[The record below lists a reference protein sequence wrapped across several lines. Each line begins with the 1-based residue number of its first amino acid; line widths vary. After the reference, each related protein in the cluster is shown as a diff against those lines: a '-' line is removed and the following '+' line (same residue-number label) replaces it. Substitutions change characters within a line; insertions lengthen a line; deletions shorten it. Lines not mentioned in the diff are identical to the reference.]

1 MPLQTNNISF
11 SFWKDDESLLIG
23 GKSFGILAY
32 AGTEASDYEIETRNH
47 VQYDGAKMLAKRTLP
62 REIMVEFEYVP
73 WNGRGNMRQQ
83 LISFFDP
90 KTTGRLT
97 VKIYGTARE
106 ISYEVKSFR
115 VQNQDLFEKLR
126 CLLYLQCLDPYF
138 QSTEQICEKISTLIG
153 GWKWKFTLPFR
164 MKQYGPLEK
173 VIVNNGHLPAPVEIF
188 FRGPAV
194 NPKIVNH
201 RTGQYLRLKR
211 TLTTDD
217 SLYISTAYGKKTV
230 EIRTEGGSTEDGW
243 DYLDLESEFF
253 WLQKG
258 ENRIE
263 YSGEDESVRSR
274 GVEVRYRE
282 LFFGV

>member
-62 REIMVEFEYVP
+62 MEIMVEFEYVP

-201 RTGQYLRLKR
+201 RTGQYIRLKR

>member
-1 MPLQTNNISF
+1 MQTNNISF

-115 VQNQDLFEKLR
+115 VQNQDLF
-126 CLLYLQCLDPYF
+126 
-138 QSTEQICEKISTLIG
+138 
-153 GWKWKFTLPFR
+153 
-164 MKQYGPLEK
+164 
-173 VIVNNGHLPAPVEIF
+173 
-188 FRGPAV
+188 
-194 NPKIVNH
+194 
-201 RTGQYLRLKR
+201 
-211 TLTTDD
+211 
-217 SLYISTAYGKKTV
+217 
-230 EIRTEGGSTEDGW
+230 
-243 DYLDLESEFF
+243 
-253 WLQKG
+253 
-258 ENRIE
+258 
-263 YSGEDESVRSR
+263 
-274 GVEVRYRE
+274 
-282 LFFGV
+282 

>member
-1 MPLQTNNISF
+1 MQVNNILFLF
-11 SFWKDDESLLIG
+11 SKDGEEIVMDGRL
-23 GKSFGILAY
+23 FGIWAY
-32 AGTEASDYEIETRNH
+32 SGIESSEYEIETRQY
-47 VQYDGAKMLAKRTLP
+47 VQYDGAGLLARRTLP
-62 REIMVEFEYVP
+62 REIMVEFEYTP
-73 WNGRGNMRQQ
+73 WEGKGDMRQK

-90 KTTGRLT
+90 KSKGRLT
-97 VKIYGTARE
+97 VEIYGTARGIDYE
-106 ISYEVKSFR
+106 IKSFK
-115 VQNQDLFEKLR
+115 VKNQNIFSRLR
-126 CLLYLQCLDPYF
+126 CLLYLQCPDPYF
-138 QSTEQICEKISTLIG
+138 QSTVQICEKISTLIG

-201 RTGQYLRLKR
+201 RTGQFVRLKR

-217 SLYISTAYGKKTV
+217 TLYISTEYGKKTV
-230 EIRTEGGSTEDGW
+230 EIRTEDGRTEDGW
-243 DYLDLESEFF
+243 DYLDLDSEFF

-282 LFFGV
+282 LFLGI

>member
-1 MPLQTNNISF
+1 MKTNSISF
-11 SFWKDDESLLIG
+11 LFSKDGEEIRMDGNL
-23 GKSFGILAY
+23 FGIWAY
-32 AGTEASDYEIETRNH
+32 SGIESSDYEIETRNY
-47 VQYDGAKMLAKRTLP
+47 VQYDGAKLLAKRTLT
-62 REIMVEFEYVP
+62 REIMVEFEYIP
-73 WNGRGNMRQQ
+73 WDGKEDVRQK

-90 KTTGRLT
+90 KSYGRLI
-97 VKIYGTARE
+97 VEMYGTARAIE
-106 ISYEVKSFR
+106 YEVKSFK
-115 VQNQDLFEKLR
+115 VKNQNIFSKLR
-126 CLLYLQCLDPYF
+126 CLLYVQCLNPYF

-173 VIVNNGHLPAPVEIF
+173 TITNNGHLPAPVEIF

-194 NPKIVNH
+194 NPKIINH
-201 RTGQYLRLKR
+201 RTGQYVRLKR

-217 SLYISTAYGKKTV
+217 TLYISTEYGKKTV
-230 EIRTEGGSTEDGW
+230 EIRTEDGRIEDGW

-258 ENRIE
+258 ENMIA
-263 YSGEDESVRSR
+263 YSNEDVSVRSR